1 MKTLKRT
8 TLLALG
14 LAASLGLNAVQAQQS
29 EHDGHHAENDPAEQ
43 ATPQTTQPKTQQGG
57 MMQGMDHDKMKDMHE
72 QHMGNGHMDHGGMGG
87 GSVDKDM
94 PKDAEQG
101 NPHAH

>member
-1 MKTLKRT
+1 MKTLKHT

-29 EHDGHHAENDPAEQ
+29 EHDGHHAENDPSEQ
-43 ATPQTTQPKTQQGG
+43 ASTQPKTQQGG

>member
-1 MKTLKRT
+1 
-8 TLLALG
+8 
-14 LAASLGLNAVQAQQS
+14 
-29 EHDGHHAENDPAEQ
+29 
-43 ATPQTTQPKTQQGG
+43 

-94 PKDAEQG
+94 PKGAEQG